1 MIKKRLLGF
10 MSFCVALP
18 WHALRPRFGSTTP
31 TDVDRVKGLQALYQL
46 PAGTHVRHCDL
57 SHSRLTKMP
66 NLSMYTIRYPS
77 TSRTMRCK
85 RLPNCNSPEDVVVLD
100 LSHNQI
106 GAKEKEAEVRFHN
119 EIFPRLTTLDI
130 FSHKIFSLLYPLRL
144 QHLNVSHNVLRYLRV
159 NATSWQNNLQSLDIS
174 HNWHFRWPL
183 LLRLQAHPH
192 LKRDSC
198 AQGREFVFVERSD
211 VTLIHERGA
220 H

>member
-10 MSFCVALP
+10 MSFCVGIAMACSTSL
-18 WHALRPRFGSTTP
+18 ASGSTTP

-66 NLSMYTIRYPS
+66 NLSMYTIDTLDLS
-77 TSRTMRCK
+77 HNA
-85 RLPNCNSPEDVVVLD
+85 LQEIAELQFPEDVVVLD

-106 GAKEKEAEVRFHN
+106 GAKEKEANVQFHN

-130 FSHKIFSLLYPLRL
+130 SHNKIFSLLYPLRL

-174 HNWHFRWPL
+174 HNWHFDGLFYYDFKLIPT
-183 LLRLQAHPH
+183 

-198 AQGREFVFVERSD
+198 AQGREFVFVKD
-211 VTLIHERGA
+211 LM
-220 H
+220 